1 MPQLERKIEFKL
13 RIRCLR
19 IAERVVFNADT
30 LTADQAIIEY
40 DALFEHT
47 EKFYKFC
54 LLEIQT
60 LYECSIDYKII
71 FPTLSYIERHF
82 AVPQLLNDFN
92 WFPETL
98 NTLLS
103 FFTDESNVA
112 EDEETHEYIKLL
124 AKKLKEKT
132 KDGKD

>member
-1 MPQLERKIEFKL
+1 MLQLERKIEFRL
-13 RIRCLR
+13 RVRCLR
-19 IAERVVFNADT
+19 IAERVVFSNEDI
-30 LTADQAIIEY
+30 TAEQAIIEY
-40 DALFEHT
+40 NALFEHT
-47 EKFYKFC
+47 ENFYKFC
-54 LLEIQT
+54 LLELQT
-60 LYECSIDYKII
+60 LYECSLDYEII

-82 AVPQLLNDFN
+82 AVPQLLNDFS
-92 WFPETL
+92 WFPDTL